1 MKRLIAFAAVA
12 ILAGG
17 LAAAQVPVQEPS
29 EAPPAAPVDPA
40 ATAPVDTTSET
51 LGFTSDATR
60 RMTVSVDIDGQ
71 GPYPFIVDT
80 GAERTVV
87 SRELAEALSLPSL
100 GDVTLATVANVR
112 RVPSVQIDS
121 MRVGRRTL
129 NDIRAPALEQ
139 ANMGAMGMLGVDS
152 LRSQR
157 VDFDF
162 ERQELT
168 LSHSHIDDDDWPRDT
183 IVITGRT
190 RLGRLILTDAT
201 VDGQRV
207 RVIIDTGSQQ
217 TVGNMEL
224 RRRLQSRGRLGDVG
238 VMELIGVTG
247 DRLRADSAVTRR
259 LRLGGLH
266 VNDMPIAFADFHLF
280 EHLGL
285 DRRPAILLGM
295 DALRLF
301 GRVSIDFANRRVR
314 LLPIESRIDGLPAR
328 FASAP
333 LIRTGRR

>member
-1 MKRLIAFAAVA
+1 MKRLIVFAAVA
-12 ILAGG
+12 ALASG
-17 LAAAQVPVQEPS
+17 LAAAQAPVQEETRPT
-29 EAPPAAPVDPA
+29 AAAPAAE
-40 ATAPVDTTSET
+40 TSET
-51 LGFTSDATR
+51 LGFTSDESR
-60 RMTVSVDIDGQ
+60 RMTVAVDIDGR

-87 SRELAEALSLPSL
+87 SLELAEALGLPSL

-112 RVPSVQIDS
+112 RVPSVQIES

-129 NDIRAPALEQ
+129 NDIRAPALDR
-139 ANMGAMGMLGVDS
+139 ADMGAMGMLGVDS

-162 ERQELT
+162 QRQELT
-168 LSHSHIDDDDWPRDT
+168 LSNSHIDDDNWPRDT

-224 RRRLQSRGRLGDVG
+224 RRRLQARGRLGQIG

-247 DRLRADSAVTRR
+247 DRVSAEYAVTRR

-266 VNDMPIAFADFHLF
+266 VNDMPIAFADFQLF
-280 EHLGL
+280 SHLGL
-285 DRRPAILLGM
+285 EQRPAILLGM

-314 LLPIESRIDGLPAR
+314 LLPTESRIDNQPTRLA
-328 FASAP
+328 AAAV
-333 LIRTGRR
+333 IRTGRR